1 MIMRNIMITGASSDI
16 GLACVNLSLSEGHIV
31 HAVYRRN
38 SDELNSLKEKYSANL
53 KLLKVDFSTKSQVEI
68 LLNEINAQKERI
80 DSYIGLA
87 AVRENIEYNKINY
100 DDLIKHFKVNVIP
113 HVLIVRSLGEIM
125 FKNKWGRIVIGSSI
139 GVKFGGGK
147 YSYCYSLT
155 KYASELVP
163 NIAKKWAKNNVLY
176 NVVRIGITDTKR
188 MRNDG
193 ENKLRKRAGMVPMQR
208 PASPAEI
215 ANLLYWLSSDQ
226 NTYITGETISISG
239 GE

>member
-16 GLACVNLSLSEGHIV
+16 GLACVNLSLSEGHKV

-53 KLLKVDFSTKSQVEI
+53 KLLKVDFSTKNQVEK
-68 LLNEINAQKERI
+68 LLNELNVHKERI

-87 AVRENIEYNKINY
+87 AVRDNIEYNKINY
-100 DDLIKHFKVNVIP
+100 DDLIRHFKVNVIP
-113 HVLIVRSLGEIM
+113 HVLIVRSLGKIM
-125 FKNKWGRIVIGSSI
+125 CKNKWGRIVIGSSI

-155 KYASELVP
+155 KYASELIP

-176 NVVRIGITDTKR
+176 NVVRIGVTDTKI
-188 MRNDG
+188 MQNNG
-193 ENKLRKRAGMVPMQR
+193 ENKLRKRAEMIPMKR

-215 ANLLYWLSSDQ
+215 ANLVYWLSSGK